1 LSRLL
6 PDLSNKGEGPTS
18 ETLESIFAK
27 FAKLR
32 QLRTAALV
40 KGARAQGEDRVVDG
54 GPEACAERDE
64 RLQKRWEDTAAVEA
78 KYDYLLKEPF

>member
-6 PDLSNKGEGPTS
+6 PDLSNEGEWPTS
-18 ETLESIFAK
+18 ETLKSIFAK

-32 QLRTAALV
+32 QPRTAALV
-40 KGARAQGEDRVVDG
+40 KGAHAQGVVDG

-64 RLQKRWEDTAAVEA
+64 RLRKRWEDAAAVEA